1 MAEISGVDKLIEQ
14 LTNLSFTRNEKAQA
28 TKAGAEVVAHAL
40 HENTPVDLENED
52 GKHLKDMVTFEN
64 NQYKDGST
72 NVGFTK
78 EGYYGRFVNDG
89 HATVEGRTYHLT
101 RNGTRRM
108 KKISQLEKGT
118 KRTKAAHFIQTTV
131 INSKEAEKQAVIRE
145 LRKIIN
151 RKGH

>member
-1 MAEISGVDKLIEQ
+1 MAEISGEDKLLETLLGMK
-14 LTNLSFTRNEKAQA
+14 LTRSEKASA
-28 TKAGAEVVAHAL
+28 TKVGAEIVARSL
-40 HENTPVDLENED
+40 KENTPINLENES

-89 HATVEGRTYHLT
+89 HATVEGRHYHINK
-101 RNGTRRM
+101 NGNRSM

-118 KRTKAAHFIQTTV
+118 KRTKAARFIEATV
-131 INSKEAEKQAVIRE
+131 INSKEPEKQAVTKE
-145 LRKIIN
+145 LKRIID